1 MDYLLECI
9 VDKSKQDFDIEI
21 VKYGYKLLVSSIIG
35 TLMVLMIAFFLFK
48 IEDAIIFLIS
58 FSILRRHS
66 GGYHCK
72 TYVRCNFLLLLTY
85 FGSVIWMKIEMYL
98 IEYILVIMTLFHIV
112 RFAPI
117 KSANRVIDSNKIKKI
132 KNKMRIIAMLYF
144 LIMINCWIFSI
155 KSVIGYSIVLTAF
168 LMVGGER
175 YV

>member
-21 VKYGYKLLVSSIIG
+21 VKYGYKLLVSSIVG

-132 KNKMRIIAMLYF
+132 
-144 LIMINCWIFSI
+144 NCNALFSYYDKLLDIFYKISNRLFNCFNGI
-155 KSVIGYSIVLTAF
+155 FNGW
-168 LMVGGER
+168 R
-175 YV
+175 